1 MEELQEL
8 RQEIDRIDAQI
19 VALFEA
25 RMAVTQKVGEYK
37 VKRGLPVLD
46 AGREKEV
53 LAKKTALLKDPDRAE
68 DVTVLYECIMGIS
81 RRQQRALVKEGRR
94 TPPSPAI
101 TRR

>member
-1 MEELQEL
+1 MTELEQY

-25 RMAVTQKVGEYK
+25 RMEVTRKVGEYK
-37 VKRGLPVLD
+37 LKRGLPVLD

-53 LAKKTALLKDPDRAE
+53 LAKKTALLKDPDRSE

-81 RRQQRALVKEGRR
+81 RRQLQYKIKEYRL
-94 TPPSPAI
+94 SP
-101 TRR
+101 RCRYD